1 MKQIPLILAFL
12 STTLL
17 CFGQKE
23 HLELPKSAKI
33 NPTDSLYF
41 LKIKAYSDKFNA
53 LLYKDLSQKP
63 YARYVCRPSF
73 TASYAFSV
81 EKIKGESYII
91 SNKFSTSHTEI
102 VNYWIAGCY
111 GGKDTVKIETHKIK
125 INNDLYL
132 KIGELFELL
141 AEQTKEK
148 EKERVFVTLPDGE
161 IEEILFARAD
171 GTDYYFTTTDKNGEI
186 RTSTTWSPHPSS
198 KPMLSSLVE
207 ICDKLCSLRNGNNIL
222 QANILEEIEIL
233 IKDLKK

>member
-1 MKQIPLILAFL
+1 MKYIPLILAFL

-23 HLELPKSAKI
+23 HLEFPKSAKI
-33 NPTDSLYF
+33 SPTDSIYF

-53 LLYKDLSQKP
+53 LLYRELSQKP

-81 EKIKGESYII
+81 EKIKGENYII
-91 SNKFSTSHTEI
+91 SNKFSTSYTEI

-111 GGKDTVKIETHKIK
+111 GGEDTVKIETHKIK

-148 EKERVFVTLPDGE
+148 ERVFVTLPDGE
-161 IEEILFARAD
+161 IEEIFFARVD
-171 GTDYYFTTTDKNGEI
+171 GTDYFFTTTDKNGEVK
-186 RTSTTWSPHPSS
+186 TGTTWSPYKNS
-198 KPMLSSLVE
+198 MLARLVK
-207 ICDKLCSLRNGNNIL
+207 ICDDLCSNEIEKSISQTNIL
-222 QANILEEIEIL
+222 KEIEIL
-233 IKDLKK
+233 INDLKT